1 MCICHLFTVIATLEN
16 IEFLDGA
23 PIEKSERIQ
32 AIQNLEK
39 IRPIILKQELEYLEK
54 RQDEKLSNLIE
65 VRDKAKAYDDP
76 NLDLDTK
83 RRNFYESQSKHNP
96 EFRKENQRFRQYL
109 QVITGKSFS
118 EALILA
124 SVNPQYGKRLFIDS
138 PKKYMFRTCCVQI
151 LF

>member
-1 MCICHLFTVIATLEN
+1 MPDHNYVCHLFTVIATLEN

-65 VRDKAKAYDDP
+65 VRDKAKGAVHV
-76 NLDLDTK
+76 LLS
-83 RRNFYESQSKHNP
+83 RFY
-96 EFRKENQRFRQYL
+96 
-109 QVITGKSFS
+109 TD
-118 EALILA
+118 
-124 SVNPQYGKRLFIDS
+124 FI
-138 PKKYMFRTCCVQI
+138 QI
-151 LF
+151 LSRFYPDII

>member
-1 MCICHLFTVIATLEN
+1 MYLYRLTSHNNICHLFTVIATLEN

-65 VRDKAKAYDDP
+65 VRDKAKGAVHVLLSRYYPKLIQILSKLYPDFIQI
-76 NLDLDTK
+76 LSK
-83 RRNFYESQSKHNP
+83 FYPDFLETH
-96 EFRKENQRFRQYL
+96 F
-109 QVITGKSFS
+109 I
-118 EALILA
+118 LIL
-124 SVNPQYGKRLFIDS
+124 SRFYSNF
-138 PKKYMFRTCCVQI
+138 
-151 LF
+151 

>member
-1 MCICHLFTVIATLEN
+1 MKTCLATCFLPDPNYVCHLFTVIATLEN

-32 AIQNLEK
+32 AIQNLDK

-54 RQDEKLSNLIE
+54 RQDEKLSNVIE
-65 VRDKAKAYDDP
+65 VRDKAKTYDDP

-96 EFRKENQRFRQYL
+96 EFRKESQRFRQYL
-109 QVITGKSFS
+109 QVNTTLTY
-118 EALILA
+118 LINEDWGQKLK
-124 SVNPQYGKRLFIDS
+124 NQ
-138 PKKYMFRTCCVQI
+138 
-151 LF
+151 

>member
-1 MCICHLFTVIATLEN
+1 MSLFTVIATLEN

-54 RQDEKLSNLIE
+54 RQDEKLSNVIE
-65 VRDKAKAYDDP
+65 VRDKAKNYDDP

-96 EFRKENQRFRQYL
+96 EFRKESQRFRQYL
-109 QVITGKSFS
+109 QVNTTLTY
-118 EALILA
+118 LI
-124 SVNPQYGKRLFIDS
+124 D
-138 PKKYMFRTCCVQI
+138 VQGENF
-151 LF
+151 LENQ